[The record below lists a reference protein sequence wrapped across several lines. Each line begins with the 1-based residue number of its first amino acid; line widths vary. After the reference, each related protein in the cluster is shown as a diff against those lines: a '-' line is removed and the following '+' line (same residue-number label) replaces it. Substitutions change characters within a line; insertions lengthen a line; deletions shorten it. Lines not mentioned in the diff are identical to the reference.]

1 MALADMIEQ
10 IKSWP
15 LKIKIAIISVVAVS
29 IAIIFVAILWSQRVD
44 YHVLFGNLAPEDAG
58 QVISKLKEANV
69 PYRVKNNIIYVSAD
83 RVHELR
89 LELAAQGIPL
99 GGGVGFEL
107 FDKTQIGVTAFVQ
120 RLNYIRALQGELT
133 RTIRQ
138 LEEVQQ
144 ARVHIAIPERT
155 IFTEKEEKPTASV
168 VLWLKPG
175 RALSQGQIGGIVH
188 LVSSSVEGLQPRN
201 ITVIDNMGNLL
212 SRAMEN
218 DISGIAVDTKQ
229 REYQKSLDK
238 YYESR
243 LQSMLEGIIG
253 RGNAIVRV
261 TTSLDFTQVEK
272 TEERFDPDAVAIRT
286 EQRTQEKTVG
296 AMPGGIPGVLTNQPG
311 EPPMQAVGIQPSSER
326 QSEKIHYEISRTVSK
341 TIQPRGEIRNISV
354 AVLVDGTYKKEN
366 EKMVYVP
373 RSEEDIKR
381 YREIIMAAI
390 GYNEDR
396 GDRVIVESVPF
407 EVAVEEMPPE
417 KIDYL
422 NIAISLLK
430 YIIPLIVIAL
440 IIIFVIKPIIETLK
454 LPAKAKVMREKEV
467 GVAPFAVAPT
477 LAAPLPDDITKE
489 EVLQMTKKDP
499 RRAAMILRE
508 WMSE

>member
-1 MALADMIEQ
+1 MALADVIEQ
-10 IKSWP
+10 IKSWQ
-15 LKIKIAIISVVAVS
+15 LKKKIAIISVVAIS
-29 IAIIFVAILWSQRVD
+29 IAIIFVVILWSQRVN

-69 PYRVKNNIIYVSAD
+69 PYRVKNNIIYVPAD
-83 RVHELR
+83 RVYELR

-107 FDKTQIGVTAFVQ
+107 FDRTQIGITEFAQ

-175 RALSQGQIGGIVH
+175 RVLSQGQIGGIVH

-201 ITVIDNMGNLL
+201 VTVIDNMGNLL
-212 SRAMEN
+212 SKALEN
-218 DISGIAVDTKQ
+218 DISGIAVDTRQ
-229 REYQKSLDK
+229 REYQKSLDR
-238 YYESR
+238 YFENR
-243 LQSMLEGIIG
+243 LQSMLEGIVG

-261 TTSLDFTQVEK
+261 ATSLDFTQVEK
-272 TEERFDPDAVAIRT
+272 TEERFDPDAIAIRT
-286 EQRTQEKTVG
+286 EQRTQERTVG
-296 AMPGGIPGVLTNQPG
+296 AAPGGIPGVLTNQPG
-311 EPPMQAVGIQPSSER
+311 EPPMQAVGTQPSSER
-326 QSEKIHYEISRTVSK
+326 QSEKIHYEISRTVSRI
-341 TIQPRGEIRNISV
+341 IQPRGEIRNISV

-373 RSEEDIKR
+373 RSEEDIRR

-396 GDRVIVESVPF
+396 GDRVIIESVPF
-407 EVAVEEMPPE
+407 EVAAEELPPE

-422 NIAISLLK
+422 NIATSLLR

-454 LPAKAKVMREKEV
+454 LPAKVMREKEV
-467 GVAPFAVAPT
+467 GVAPFVVAP
-477 LAAPLPDDITKE
+477 APSVAPPPDDLTKE
-489 EVLQMTKKDP
+489 EVLQMAKKDP
-499 RRAAMILRE
+499 RKAAMILRE